1 MNKKKIII
9 YIIYKNTKIDSKVIN
24 EKSKMSEFSKWDSLC
39 HLTIILELQKQFK
52 KNVNTSKM
60 NDLNSVQKIFQFF
73 E

>member
-1 MNKKKIII
+1 
-9 YIIYKNTKIDSKVIN
+9 
-24 EKSKMSEFSKWDSLC
+24 MSEFSKWDSLC
-39 HLTIILELQKQFK
+39 HLTINLELQKQFK